1 MHWITKQMTI
11 NKYIIIIATVLTQ
24 NIYLF
29 SQNIPSFR
37 ITNWNSPGSS
47 ASFNF
52 QQSVTLTS
60 FGADTSGFVACDDAL
75 QQAINALNGPG
86 EIFVSKGTYLFEQ
99 TIELPDSILIQ
110 GEIDSL
116 SLCPLVRFKL
126 SPGNNNHGI
135 KITGSEINTNC
146 TITYPLI
153 QGQQK
158 LFVNQPQIFAEGDF
172 IRLVPFD
179 DSLLVNNSWAYHS
192 TGQIFQILQINGDSL
207 LLNKPF
213 RRSYNGNNLPV
224 IYKLTPRHQVHIKC
238 IKIERLDTTTSQSSN
253 IYINSAADCSISG
266 IESYYCNFAHIDI
279 LNSIHVS
286 VENSFFKDAHSY
298 GSGGK
303 GYGIMLQS
311 TSGDCF
317 IHQNN
322 FEHLRHS
329 MILQSGAN
337 GNILAYNYSTD
348 PYWTETSL
356 PPNSAGDLVLHGNYV
371 YMNLLESNVVQN
383 IVIDNSHGINGP
395 FNTFY
400 RNRAELYGIFMNSSP
415 ASNGQ
420 NFIGNQV
427 TNTSSPFLGFYA
439 LQGSDHFEYGNMI
452 KGNVIP
458 TGTNE
463 PNDTTMFGYVFNSF
477 YEYISSVPPIK
488 NNNWQTQTP
497 LIEAHYRYQVSDKK
511 AICNDIIYVP
521 TLIME
526 PKEMINREFD
536 VYPNPFTNE
545 FIVKNKSDRT
555 DYLIKVYNT
564 LGRLVYSEILSGEN
578 NIIDTKELNSG
589 MYFLYIEGQE
599 KFIFKIL
606 KY

>member
-1 MHWITKQMTI
+1 MTI
-11 NKYIIIIATVLTQ
+11 NKYLIILTIVLTQ

-37 ITNWNSPGSS
+37 ITDWKSPGSS
-47 ASFNF
+47 TSFNF
-52 QQSVTLTS
+52 QQSVTLAS
-60 FGADTSGFVACDDAL
+60 FGADTSGFVACDSAL
-75 QQAINALNGPG
+75 HQAINALNGPG

-116 SLCPLVRFKL
+116 SLGPLARFKL

-135 KITGSEINTNC
+135 KITGSEINTNY

-158 LFVNQPQIFAEGDF
+158 LFVNQPQIFSEGDF

-179 DSLLVNNSWAYHS
+179 DSLLVNDSWAYHS

-207 LLNKPF
+207 LLNKPL
-213 RRSYNGNNLPV
+213 RRSYIGNNLPV
-224 IYKLTPRHQVHIKC
+224 IYKLIPRRQVHIKC
-238 IKIERLDTTTSQSSN
+238 IKIERIDTTTSQSSN

-279 LNSIHVS
+279 LNSIRIS
-286 VENSFFKDAHSY
+286 VENSFFKDAFSY
-298 GSGGK
+298 DSGGK

-337 GNILAYNYSTD
+337 GNVLAYNYSID

-356 PPNSAGDLVLHGNYV
+356 PSNSAGDLVLHGNYV

-395 FNTFY
+395 FNTYY
-400 RNRAELYGIFMNSSP
+400 RNRAELYGIFMNTSP

-427 TNTSSPFLGFYA
+427 TNTSSPYLGLYA
-439 LQGSDHFEYGNMI
+439 LQGSNHFEYGNMI

-458 TGTNE
+458 IGTNE

-477 YEYISSVPPIK
+477 YEYISSIPPIK

-497 LIEAHYRYQVSDKK
+497 LIEANYRYQVSNKK
-511 AICNDIIYVP
+511 VICNDIKYVP
-521 TLIME
+521 NFIIE
-526 PKEMINREFD
+526 PNEMINREFD

-545 FIVKNKSDRT
+545 FIVKNKSGRT
-555 DYLIKVYNT
+555 NYLIKVYNT
-564 LGRLVYSEILSGEN
+564 LSRLVYSEILSGEN

-599 KFIFKIL
+599 KFIFKIV

>member
-1 MHWITKQMTI
+1 
-11 NKYIIIIATVLTQ
+11 LTQ

-37 ITNWNSPGSS
+37 ITNWKSPGSS
-47 ASFNF
+47 ESFNF

-60 FGADTSGFVACDDAL
+60 FGADTSGFVACDSAL

-116 SLCPLVRFKL
+116 SLGPLVRFKL

-135 KITGSEINTNC
+135 KITGSEINTNY

-158 LFVNQPQIFAEGDF
+158 LFVNQPQIFSEGDF

-179 DSLLVNNSWAYHS
+179 DSLLVNDSWAYHS

-207 LLNKPF
+207 LLNKPL
-213 RRSYNGNNLPV
+213 RRSYIGNNLPV
-224 IYKLTPRHQVHIKC
+224 IYKLIPRRQVHIKC
-238 IKIERLDTTTSQSSN
+238 IKIERVDTTTSQSSN

-279 LNSIHVS
+279 LNSIRIS
-286 VENSFFKDAHSY
+286 VENSFFKDAFSY

-337 GNILAYNYSTD
+337 GNVLAYNYSID

-356 PPNSAGDLVLHGNYV
+356 PSNSAGDLVLHGNYV

-395 FNTFY
+395 FNTYY
-400 RNRAELYGIFMNSSP
+400 RNRAELYGIFMNTSP

-439 LQGSDHFEYGNMI
+439 LQGSNHFEYGNMI

-458 TGTNE
+458 IGTNE

-497 LIEAHYRYQVSDKK
+497 LIEANYRYQVSDKK
-511 AICNDIIYVP
+511 VICNDIKYVP
-521 TLIME
+521 NFIIE
-526 PKEMINREFD
+526 PNEMINREFD

-545 FIVKNKSDRT
+545 FIVKNKSGRT
-555 DYLIKVYNT
+555 NYLIKVYNT
-564 LGRLVYSEILSGEN
+564 LSRLVYSEILSGEN

-599 KFIFKIL
+599 KFIFKIV

>member
-1 MHWITKQMTI
+1 MTI
-11 NKYIIIIATVLTQ
+11 NKYIIILTIVLTQ

-37 ITNWNSPGSS
+37 ITNWKSPGSS
-47 ASFNF
+47 ESFNF
-52 QQSVTLTS
+52 QQSITLTS
-60 FGADTSGFVACDDAL
+60 FGADTSGFVACDSAL

-116 SLCPLVRFKL
+116 SLGPLVRFKL

-135 KITGSEINTNC
+135 KITGSEINTNY

-158 LFVNQPQIFAEGDF
+158 LFVNQPQIFSEGDF

-179 DSLLVNNSWAYHS
+179 DSLLVNDSWAYHS

-207 LLNKPF
+207 LLNKPL
-213 RRSYNGNNLPV
+213 RRSYIGNNLPV
-224 IYKLTPRHQVHIKC
+224 IYKLIPRRQVHIKC
-238 IKIERLDTTTSQSSN
+238 IKIERVDTTTSQSSN

-279 LNSIHVS
+279 LNSIRIS
-286 VENSFFKDAHSY
+286 VENSFFKDAFSY

-337 GNILAYNYSTD
+337 GNVLAYNYSID

-356 PPNSAGDLVLHGNYV
+356 PSNSAGDLVLHGNYV

-395 FNTFY
+395 FNTYY
-400 RNRAELYGIFMNSSP
+400 RNRAELYGIFMNTSP

-439 LQGSDHFEYGNMI
+439 LQGSNHFEYGNMI

-458 TGTNE
+458 IGTNE

-497 LIEAHYRYQVSDKK
+497 LIEANYRYQVSDKK
-511 AICNDIIYVP
+511 VICNDIKYVP
-521 TLIME
+521 NFIIE
-526 PKEMINREFD
+526 PNEMINREFD

-545 FIVKNKSDRT
+545 FIVKNKSGRT
-555 DYLIKVYNT
+555 NYLIKVYNT
-564 LGRLVYSEILSGEN
+564 LSRLVYSEILSGEN

-599 KFIFKIL
+599 KFIFKIV

>member
-1 MHWITKQMTI
+1 MTI
-11 NKYIIIIATVLTQ
+11 NKYILILTIVLTQ

-37 ITNWNSPGSS
+37 ITNWKSPGSS
-47 ASFNF
+47 TSFNF
-52 QQSVTLTS
+52 QQSVTLAS
-60 FGADTSGFVACDDAL
+60 FGADTSGFVACDSAL

-116 SLCPLVRFKL
+116 SLGPLVRFKL

-135 KITGSEINTNC
+135 KITGSEINTNY

-158 LFVNQPQIFAEGDF
+158 LFVNQPQIFSEGDF

-179 DSLLVNNSWAYHS
+179 DSLLVNDSWAYHS

-207 LLNKPF
+207 LLNKPL
-213 RRSYNGNNLPV
+213 RRSYIGNNLPV
-224 IYKLTPRHQVHIKC
+224 IYKLIPRHQVHIKC
-238 IKIERLDTTTSQSSN
+238 IKIERVDTTTSQSSN

-279 LNSIHVS
+279 LNSIRIS
-286 VENSFFKDAHSY
+286 VENSFFKDAFSY

-337 GNILAYNYSTD
+337 GNVLAYNYSID
-348 PYWTETSL
+348 PYWTETFL
-356 PPNSAGDLVLHGNYV
+356 PSNSAGDLVLHGNYV
-371 YMNLLESNVVQN
+371 YMNLVESNVVQN

-400 RNRAELYGIFMNSSP
+400 RNRAELYGIFMNTSP

-427 TNTSSPFLGFYA
+427 TNTSSPYLGLYA
-439 LQGSDHFEYGNMI
+439 LQGSNHFEYGNMI

-458 TGTNE
+458 IGTNE
-463 PNDTTMFGYVFNSF
+463 PNDTTMFDYVFNSF
-477 YEYISSVPPIK
+477 YEYISSIPPIK

-497 LIEAHYRYQVSDKK
+497 LIEANYRYQVSNKK
-511 AICNDIIYVP
+511 AICTDIIYKP
-521 TLIME
+521 NSIIE
-526 PKEMINREFD
+526 PEEMINREFD

-545 FIVKNKSDRT
+545 FIVKNKSGRT
-555 DYLIKVYNT
+555 DYFINVYNT

-599 KFIFKIL
+599 KFIFKIV

>member
-1 MHWITKQMTI
+1 M
-11 NKYIIIIATVLTQ
+11 TQ

-37 ITNWNSPGSS
+37 ITNWKSPGSS
-47 ASFNF
+47 ESFNF
-52 QQSVTLTS
+52 QQSVRLTS
-60 FGADTSGFVACDDAL
+60 FGADTSGFVACDSAL

-116 SLCPLVRFKL
+116 SLGPLVRFKL

-135 KITGSEINTNC
+135 KITGSEINTNY

-158 LFVNQPQIFAEGDF
+158 LFVNQPQIFSEGDF

-179 DSLLVNNSWAYHS
+179 DSLLVNDSWAYHS

-207 LLNKPF
+207 LLNKPL
-213 RRSYNGNNLPV
+213 RRSYIGNNLPV
-224 IYKLTPRHQVHIKC
+224 IYKLIPRRQVHIKC
-238 IKIERLDTTTSQSSN
+238 IKIERVDTTTSQSSN

-279 LNSIHVS
+279 LNSIRIS
-286 VENSFFKDAHSY
+286 VENSFFKDAFSY

-337 GNILAYNYSTD
+337 GNVLAYNYSID

-356 PPNSAGDLVLHGNYV
+356 PSNSAGDLVLHGNYV

-395 FNTFY
+395 FNTYY
-400 RNRAELYGIFMNSSP
+400 RNRAELYGIFMNTSP

-439 LQGSDHFEYGNMI
+439 LQGSNHFEYGNMI

-458 TGTNE
+458 IGTNE

-497 LIEAHYRYQVSDKK
+497 LIEANYRYQVSDKK
-511 AICNDIIYVP
+511 VICNDIKYVP
-521 TLIME
+521 NFIIE
-526 PKEMINREFD
+526 PNEMINREFD

-545 FIVKNKSDRT
+545 FIVKNKSGRT
-555 DYLIKVYNT
+555 NYLIKVYNT
-564 LGRLVYSEILSGEN
+564 LSRLVYSEILSGEN

-599 KFIFKIL
+599 KFIFKIV

>member
-1 MHWITKQMTI
+1 MTI
-11 NKYIIIIATVLTQ
+11 NKYIIILTIVLTQ

-37 ITNWNSPGSS
+37 ITNWKSPGSS
-47 ASFNF
+47 ESFNF
-52 QQSVTLTS
+52 QQSITLTS
-60 FGADTSGFVACDDAL
+60 FGADTSGFVACDSAL

-116 SLCPLVRFKL
+116 SLGPLVRFKL

-135 KITGSEINTNC
+135 KITGSEINTNY

-158 LFVNQPQIFAEGDF
+158 LFVNQPQIFSEGDF

-179 DSLLVNNSWAYHS
+179 DSLLVNDSWAYHS

-207 LLNKPF
+207 LLNKPL
-213 RRSYNGNNLPV
+213 RRSYIGNNLPV
-224 IYKLTPRHQVHIKC
+224 IYKLIPRRQVHIKC
-238 IKIERLDTTTSQSSN
+238 IKIERVDTTTSQSSN

-279 LNSIHVS
+279 LNSIRIS
-286 VENSFFKDAHSY
+286 VENSFFKDAFSY

-337 GNILAYNYSTD
+337 GNVLGYNYSID

-356 PPNSAGDLVLHGNYV
+356 PSNSAGDLVLHGNYV

-395 FNTFY
+395 FNTYY
-400 RNRAELYGIFMNSSP
+400 RNRAELYGIFMNTSP

-439 LQGSDHFEYGNMI
+439 LQGSNHFEYGNMI

-458 TGTNE
+458 IGTNE

-477 YEYISSVPPIK
+477 YEYISSIPPIK

-497 LIEAHYRYQVSDKK
+497 LIEANYRYQVSDKK
-511 AICNDIIYVP
+511 VICNDIKYVP
-521 TLIME
+521 NFIIE
-526 PKEMINREFD
+526 PNEMINREFD

-545 FIVKNKSDRT
+545 FIVKNKSGRT
-555 DYLIKVYNT
+555 NYLIKVYNT
-564 LGRLVYSEILSGEN
+564 LSRLVYSEILSGEN

-599 KFIFKIL
+599 KFIFKIV

>member
-1 MHWITKQMTI
+1 
-11 NKYIIIIATVLTQ
+11 
-24 NIYLF
+24 
-29 SQNIPSFR
+29 
-37 ITNWNSPGSS
+37 
-47 ASFNF
+47 
-52 QQSVTLTS
+52 
-60 FGADTSGFVACDDAL
+60 
-75 QQAINALNGPG
+75 
-86 EIFVSKGTYLFEQ
+86 LFEQ
-99 TIELPDSILIQ
+99 TIDLPDSIIIQ

-116 SLCPLVRFKL
+116 TLGSLVRFKF
-126 SPGNNNHGI
+126 SPGNNNDGI
-135 KITGSEINTNC
+135 KISGSEINTNY

-158 LFVNQPQIFAEGDF
+158 LFVNQPQMFAAGDF
-172 IRLVPFD
+172 IRLAPFD

-192 TGQIFQILQINGDSL
+192 TGQIFQILEINGDSL

-224 IYKLTPRHQVHIKC
+224 IYKLSPRHQVHIKC

-266 IESYYCNFAHIDI
+266 IESHYCNFAHIVI
-279 LNSIHVS
+279 QNSIRIT
-286 VENSFFKDAHSY
+286 VENSFFKDAYSY

-337 GNILAYNYSTD
+337 GNVLAYNYSID
-348 PYWTETSL
+348 PYWTETIL
-356 PPNSAGDLVLHGNYV
+356 PSNSAGDLVLHGNYV

-400 RNRAELYGIFMNSSP
+400 RNRAELYGIFMNTSP
-415 ASNGQ
+415 ASNEQ

-427 TNTSSPFLGFYA
+427 TNTSSPYLGLYA
-439 LQGSDHFEYGNMI
+439 LQGSNHFEYGNMI
-452 KGNVIP
+452 KGTVMP
-458 TGTNE
+458 PGTNE
-463 PNDTTMFGYVFNSF
+463 PNDTTMFSYVFNSF
-477 YEYISSVPPIK
+477 YKYISSVPPIK

-497 LIEAHYRYQVSDKK
+497 LIEADYRYRVSGKK
-511 AICNDIIYVP
+511 AICNDIIYKPNSV
-521 TLIME
+521 IE
-526 PKEMINREFD
+526 PGEMINREFD
-536 VYPNPFTNE
+536 IYPNPFTNE
-545 FIVKNKSDRT
+545 LIIKNNSERT
-555 DYLIKVYNT
+555 DYLIKVYYT
-564 LGRLVYSEILSGEN
+564 SGRLVYSEVLSGETN
-578 NIIDTKELNSG
+578 RIDTKELKSG
-589 MYFLYIEGQE
+589 MYLLCIEGQE
-599 KFIFKIL
+599 KFIFKLL

>member
-1 MHWITKQMTI
+1 MTI
-11 NKYIIIIATVLTQ
+11 NKYIIILTIVLTQ

-29 SQNIPSFR
+29 SQNIPPLR
-37 ITNWNSPGSS
+37 ITNWKSPGSS

-60 FGADTSGFVACDDAL
+60 FGADTSGFIACDNAL
-75 QQAINALNGPG
+75 QQAINTLNGPG

-116 SLCPLVRFKL
+116 SVGPLVRFKL

-135 KITGSEINTNC
+135 KITGSEINTNY

-158 LFVNQPQIFAEGDF
+158 LFVNQPQIFSEGDF

-179 DSLLVNNSWAYHS
+179 DSLLVNDSWAYHS
-192 TGQIFQILQINGDSL
+192 TGQILQILQINGDSL
-207 LLNKPF
+207 LLNKPL
-213 RRSYNGNNLPV
+213 RRSYIGNNLPV
-224 IYKLTPRHQVHIKC
+224 IYKLIPRNQVHIKC
-238 IKIERLDTTTSQSSN
+238 IKIERVDTTTSQSSN
-253 IYINSAADCSISG
+253 IYINCAADCSISG

-279 LNSIHVS
+279 VNSIRIS
-286 VENSFFKDAHSY
+286 VENSFFKNAFSY
-298 GSGGK
+298 GSGGT

-337 GNILAYNYSTD
+337 GNVLAYNYSID

-356 PPNSAGDLVLHGNYV
+356 PSNSAGDLVLHGNYV

-395 FNTFY
+395 FNTFF
-400 RNRAELYGIFMNSSP
+400 RNRAELYGIFMNTSP

-427 TNTSSPFLGFYA
+427 TNTSSPFLGFYS

-458 TGTNE
+458 PGTNE
-463 PNDTTMFGYVFNSF
+463 PNDTTMFAYVFNSF

-497 LIEAHYRYQVSDKK
+497 LIEANYRYQVSDKK
-511 AICNDIIYVP
+511 AICNDIIYRP
-521 TLIME
+521 NSIIE
-526 PKEMINREFD
+526 SGKMINRVFD
-536 VYPNPFTNE
+536 VYPNPFTND
-545 FIVKNKSDRT
+545 FIVNNKSGRT
-555 DYLIKVYNT
+555 GYLIKVYNT
-564 LGRLVYSEILSGEN
+564 LGRLVYSGILSGEN

-589 MYFLYIEGQE
+589 IYFIDIEGQE
-599 KFIFKIL
+599 KFIFKIV

>member
-1 MHWITKQMTI
+1 MTI
-11 NKYIIIIATVLTQ
+11 NKYIIILTIVLTQ

-37 ITNWNSPGSS
+37 ITNWKSPGSS
-47 ASFNF
+47 ESFNF

-60 FGADTSGFVACDDAL
+60 FGADTSGFVACDSAL

-116 SLCPLVRFKL
+116 SLGPLVRFKL

-135 KITGSEINTNC
+135 KITGSEINTNY

-158 LFVNQPQIFAEGDF
+158 LFVNQPQIFSEGDF

-179 DSLLVNNSWAYHS
+179 DSLLVNDSWAYHS

-207 LLNKPF
+207 LLNKPL
-213 RRSYNGNNLPV
+213 RRSYIGNNLPV
-224 IYKLTPRHQVHIKC
+224 IYKLIPRHQVHIKC
-238 IKIERLDTTTSQSSN
+238 IKIERVDTTTSQSSN

-279 LNSIHVS
+279 LNSIRIS
-286 VENSFFKDAHSY
+286 VENSFFKDAFSY

-337 GNILAYNYSTD
+337 GNVLAYNYSID
-348 PYWTETSL
+348 PYWTGTFL
-356 PPNSAGDLVLHGNYV
+356 PSNSAGDLVLHGNYV

-400 RNRAELYGIFMNSSP
+400 RNRAELYGIFMNTSP

-427 TNTSSPFLGFYA
+427 TNTLSPYLGLYA

-458 TGTNE
+458 IGTYE
-463 PNDTTMFGYVFNSF
+463 PNDTTMFDYVFNSF
-477 YEYISSVPPIK
+477 YES
-488 NNNWQTQTP
+488 P
-497 LIEAHYRYQVSDKK
+497 LKRG
-511 AICNDIIYVP
+511 
-521 TLIME
+521 
-526 PKEMINREFD
+526 
-536 VYPNPFTNE
+536 FT
-545 FIVKNKSDRT
+545 VK
-555 DYLIKVYNT
+555 
-564 LGRLVYSEILSGEN
+564 
-578 NIIDTKELNSG
+578 
-589 MYFLYIEGQE
+589 
-599 KFIFKIL
+599 
-606 KY
+606 

>member
-1 MHWITKQMTI
+1 MTI
-11 NKYIIIIATVLTQ
+11 NKYIIILTIVLTQ

-37 ITNWNSPGSS
+37 ITNWKSPGSS

-52 QQSVTLTS
+52 QQSVALTS
-60 FGADTSGFVACDDAL
+60 FGVDTSGFVACDSAL
-75 QQAINALNGPG
+75 HQAINALNGPG

-116 SLCPLVRFKL
+116 SLGPLARFKL

-135 KITGSEINTNC
+135 KITGSEINTNY

-158 LFVNQPQIFAEGDF
+158 LFVNQPQIFSEGDF

-179 DSLLVNNSWAYHS
+179 DSLLVNDSWAYHS

-207 LLNKPF
+207 LLNKPL
-213 RRSYNGNNLPV
+213 RRSYIGNNLPV
-224 IYKLTPRHQVHIKC
+224 IYKLIPRRQVHIKC
-238 IKIERLDTTTSQSSN
+238 IKIERVDTTTSQSSN

-279 LNSIHVS
+279 LNSIRIS
-286 VENSFFKDAHSY
+286 VENSFFKDAFSY

-337 GNILAYNYSTD
+337 GNVLAYNYSID

-356 PPNSAGDLVLHGNYV
+356 PSNSAGDLVLHGNYV

-395 FNTFY
+395 FNTYY
-400 RNRAELYGIFMNSSP
+400 RNRAELYGIFMNTSP

-439 LQGSDHFEYGNMI
+439 LQGSNHFEYGNMI

-458 TGTNE
+458 IGTNE

-497 LIEAHYRYQVSDKK
+497 LIEANYRYQVSDKK
-511 AICNDIIYVP
+511 VICNDIKYVP
-521 TLIME
+521 NFIIE
-526 PKEMINREFD
+526 PNEMINREFD

-545 FIVKNKSDRT
+545 FIVKNKSGRT
-555 DYLIKVYNT
+555 NYLIKVYNT
-564 LGRLVYSEILSGEN
+564 LSRLVYSEILSGEN

-599 KFIFKIL
+599 KFIFKIV